1 MSWIGLLITSTGRRY
16 LYEPGL
22 NFRQRL
28 MLNIPNKTNLLYL
41 PGSLQELADKLSM
54 FSGIKCPPNATAHSR
69 LKLLGLIDCL
79 TSSSFHWSL
88 ILVDPSS
95 I

>member
-28 MLNIPNKTNLLYL
+28 MLNILNKTKLLYL

-54 FSGIKCPPNATAHSR
+54 FSGIKHWHFRIT
-69 LKLLGLIDCL
+69 LLHYCG
-79 TSSSFHWSL
+79 FHHQHWGFERRN
-88 ILVDPSS
+88 
-95 I
+95 